1 MDDHS
6 QPPGSSSDQIFQ
18 GVQIKNDSFSISI
31 DQDLIRLIP
40 DSGKLPS
47 VECTKETLFDAV
59 PEINSEG
66 VPSCALAIQTTR
78 GIRRMII
85 TFPEWA
91 GGTGARDRFHKQVH
105 TIIHGASAS
114 PQTTRSS
121 KNGSGEN
128 QELISGIKI
137 KGASFTMGISA
148 SAIALIPED
157 GDDTQRE
164 FPISAISDVIFETDT
179 KDLPCLTLAIRT
191 SSGTRRMIL
200 SFPHGLSG
208 ESSRDGVARRIQEIA
223 GISFHQKQTPVSQVR
238 ENNKV
243 SSFSGIRIKGS
254 HFTADLKR
262 DQIALIPETGGGG
275 PGEFHADK
283 IFDITPEFTPEGE
296 HAAVLSIRTPTGIRR
311 VILCFSPKS
320 GGSVERDRFITHV
333 RGIIDHPHAKQSDS
347 APQPRRG
354 LFRNEYP
361 ICQRSGLFSGE
372 KECGLLLTSKRLI
385 VYERDGQNACIRDE
399 FRTSQILDASPT
411 IDLSGRP
418 AAAISIIQPNEN
430 SIQEHIFVFHDE
442 TERDSWID
450 YITADEL
457 PPPMIEGGD
466 DEIIIGN
473 EYHNDTEE
481 LPEEEV
487 EKGEEEEDQ
496 EKDQEI
502 PGFPDEQQTSPVNRC
517 PICMTVLSSE
527 SPWCDICG
535 VMVSPETN
543 WRDLDG
549 YSLKF
554 PADISFKPWKNPEYG
569 RFLTFLIYP
578 SGASR
583 FKDDPLRI
591 PLLTFLASILVC
603 ILVNIGF
610 LIFFSHHRG
619 FDPSLY
625 PALTKLTTDPVVI
638 ATFTAATLFAAV
650 LAFLIAA
657 ILAYVIIGR
666 EEGSFRRVIRI
677 TLYAALPFGIVGLI
691 PGFGLLVAGLWS
703 TFILSGAL
711 RSTFD
716 FSVPASFLPPVT
728 SYGMAFCAIILLPG
742 GIIV

>member
-31 DQDLIRLIP
+31 DQDLIRLTP
-40 DSGKLPS
+40 DSGRLPS
-47 VECTKETLFDAV
+47 VECTKDTLFDAV
-59 PEINSEG
+59 AEINSEG
-66 VPSCALAIQTTR
+66 IPSCALAIQTTR
-78 GIRRMII
+78 GIRRMIVS
-85 TFPEWA
+85 FPEWA
-91 GGTGARDRFHKQVH
+91 GGTGARDRFHTLVH
-105 TIIHGASAS
+105 TIIQGASAS
-114 PQTTRSS
+114 QKTPRSS

-148 SAIALIPED
+148 SAITLIPED
-157 GDDTQRE
+157 GDALQRE
-164 FPISAISDVIFETDT
+164 FPISAIADVIFETDT
-179 KDLPCLTLAIRT
+179 TDHVCLALAIRT

-200 SFPHGLSG
+200 SFPRGLSG
-208 ESSRDGVARRIQEIA
+208 ESLRDRVAGRIQEIA
-223 GISFHQKQTPVSQVR
+223 GIPFHQNKTPVSEVR
-238 ENNKV
+238 KNNKV

-275 PGEFHADK
+275 PREFHADE
-283 IFDITPEFTPEGE
+283 IFDITPEFTPEGDQ
-296 HAAVLSIRTPTGIRR
+296 AAVLSIRTPTGIRR
-311 VILCFSPKS
+311 VILCFSTDS
-320 GGSVERDRFITHV
+320 GGSAERDRFITHV

-347 APQPRRG
+347 APQPRRR

-385 VYERDGQNACIRDE
+385 VYEGDGQNACVRDE
-399 FRTSQILDASPT
+399 FCTSQILDASPT

-418 AAAISIIQPNEN
+418 AAAISIIQPEEN

-473 EYHNDTEE
+473 EYQNDMEE
-481 LPEEEV
+481 LPEEV
-487 EKGEEEEDQ
+487 EKDEEEEGWEIDQ
-496 EKDQEI
+496 ETPVF
-502 PGFPDEQQTSPVNRC
+502 PGEQQMLPVNRC

-527 SPWCDICG
+527 SPWCDTCG
-535 VMVSPETN
+535 VLVSPETN
-543 WRDLDG
+543 WRDLDE
-549 YSLKF
+549 YTLNL
-554 PADISFKPWKNPEYG
+554 PVEPSFTPWKNPEYG
-569 RFLTFLIYP
+569 RFLTFLIHP

-591 PLLTFLASILVC
+591 PLLTFLASIMVC

-625 PALTKLTTDPVVI
+625 PALTKLTTDLVVI
-638 ATFTAATLFAAV
+638 ATFTAATLFAAAT
-650 LAFLIAA
+650 AFLIAA

-666 EEGSFRRVIRI
+666 EEGSFSRVLRI

-691 PGFGLLVAGLWS
+691 PVVGLLAAGLWS
-703 TFILSGAL
+703 IFILSGAL
-711 RSTFD
+711 RSTFN
-716 FSVPASFLPPVT
+716 FSVPVSFLPPVT
-728 SYGMAFCAIILLPG
+728 SYGMIFCAIILLPG
-742 GIIV
+742 GIV